1 MYKRGAFDNKGVGFI
16 HITFSFIV
24 FIYVVIVL
32 NGYHV
37 SSYQVLHL
45 GSRFL
50 QLEALEAF
58 MGSL

>member
-1 MYKRGAFDNKGVGFI
+1 MYKRGAFDNKCVGFI

-24 FIYVVIVL
+24 FIYMVIVL
-32 NGYHV
+32 NDYHV
-37 SSYQVLHL
+37 SSYQVMHL

-58 MGSL
+58 MDFL